1 MERVALFVDGANM
14 FYLQRKLGFHIDYKK
29 LLDYFT
35 EGKELYNAFYY
46 TGLNAPSEVK
56 DRKFLE
62 AMTYIGYTV
71 RTKHIK
77 EIVDSESGETIQKA
91 NLDIE
96 IVIDMFNTVD
106 QYDVAILLSGDG
118 DFERAVELI
127 RTKGKRVIAASTKG
141 MASYE
146 LVNAV
151 DKYIDLAFI
160 RDRIE
165 KIRPQ
170 PAVIPGAVQA
180 SPAVSTGQSSGLPA
194 AAGSTAVVPPASGS
208 PAGQP
213 SGGPCG
219 SSSGGPCAGNLP
231 TGGFR

>member
-1 MERVALFVDGANM
+1 VERVALFVDGANM

-106 QYDVAILLSGDG
+106 QYDVAVLLSGDG

-170 PAVIPGAVQA
+170 PAIIAGAVQA
-180 SPAVSTGQSSGLPA
+180 SPTTSAGQVGSSPAVTGTA
-194 AAGSTAVVPPASGS
+194 AAAPPASGS
-208 PAGQP
+208 PPNGQ
-213 SGGPCG
+213 SC
-219 SSSGGPCAGNLP
+219 GGPCAGTVSAVGL
-231 TGGFR
+231 R

>member
-96 IVIDMFNTVD
+96 IVIDMFNTVN
-106 QYDVAILLSGDG
+106 QYDVAVLLSGDG

-127 RTKGKRVIAASTKG
+127 RSKGKRVIAASTKG

-170 PAVIPGAVQA
+170 PPAVAGAAQPSPTAVPGAVPGA
-180 SPAVSTGQSSGLPA
+180 PA
-194 AAGSTAVVPPASGS
+194 AGAAVGPQSTASSAPTTGALST
-208 PAGQP
+208 GQP
-213 SGGPCG
+213 SGG
-219 SSSGGPCAGNLP
+219 SSAVTPPAVGL
-231 TGGFR
+231 R